1 MLASLVASLVQPVI
15 SSVVKG
21 ISGRGVNSAKRI
33 YRVYVINLD
42 DKISKKLIGFH
53 YLLTEMQLYTFI
65 PLKLNIRSIKSIKQN
80 VLDYSKLF
88 SLKDYKKTKKI
99 TYKYFKDKYD
109 RKSNSRV

>member
-65 PLKLNIRSIKSIKQN
+65 PLKLNILE
-80 VLDYSKLF
+80 VLKALN
-88 SLKDYKKTKKI
+88 KTCEI
-99 TYKYFKDKYD
+99 IVSYFL
-109 RKSNSRV
+109 